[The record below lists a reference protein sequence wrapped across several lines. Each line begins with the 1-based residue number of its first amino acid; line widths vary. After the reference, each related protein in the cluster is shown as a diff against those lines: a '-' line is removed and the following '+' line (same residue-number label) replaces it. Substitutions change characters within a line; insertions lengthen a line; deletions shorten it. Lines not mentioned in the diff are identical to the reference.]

1 MQEFIAKYQ
10 DRILGTLSGFDR
22 VIFRGSLRRLNYGWW
37 DGKLQARVALGM
49 EQYLGQNQVSVSY
62 THLTLP
68 TTERV

>member
-49 EQYLGQNQVSVSY
+49 ERQ
-62 THLTLP
+62 
-68 TTERV
+68 R